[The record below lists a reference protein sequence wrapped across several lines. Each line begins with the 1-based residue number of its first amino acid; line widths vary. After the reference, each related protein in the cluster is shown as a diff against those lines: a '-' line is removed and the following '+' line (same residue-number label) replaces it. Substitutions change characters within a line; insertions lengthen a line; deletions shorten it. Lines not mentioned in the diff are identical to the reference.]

1 MRIQV
6 NKDTLGWNDPGWA
19 LLLIGAV
26 TALVFIYF
34 RPFVSLLPNCAFHSL
49 IGLPCVTCGSTRAFS
64 ALIDGEFLAA
74 FRLQPL
80 FVAGCLFSVAYG
92 VRAPLSLI
100 ADKRI
105 FVELTDQDRF
115 LIRCV
120 LVMLI
125 ALNWVYLVK
134 AGR

>member
-1 MRIQV
+1 MRV
-6 NKDTLGWNDPGWA
+6 HVDKDTLRWNDPGWA

-26 TALVFIYF
+26 AALVFIYL
-34 RPFVSLLPNCAFHSL
+34 RPFVSLLPNCVFHSL

-92 VRAPLSLI
+92 VRAPLALI
-100 ADKRI
+100 AGKRI
-105 FVELTDQDRF
+105 SVELTDQDRF
-115 LIRCV
+115 LIRC
-120 LVMLI
+120 LVI
-125 ALNWVYLVK
+125 ALILVNWAYLVK
-134 AGR
+134 SGI